1 MQKRIIED
9 LKDNQLEGQKV
20 LVRVDFN
27 VPLNEELEIT
37 DDTRIKAAL
46 PTIKYLISH
55 QAKVVLMSHLGRPK
69 GKVVEKLRLDPIAR
83 RLSGLLKQDVK
94 KVNDCIGEEV
104 EKVVSNMQKGEV
116 VLLENLRFYPE
127 EEKNDYEFSKKLANL
142 ADIFIND
149 AFGTAHRAH
158 ASTVGVAELLPSYA
172 GFLMAREI
180 EVLSNLLENPERPF
194 VVVLGGAKISGK
206 IEIVQNLLSIADR
219 ILIAGGMSYTCL
231 AALGYEV
238 GNSLLEEYDLEI
250 VKKMLKKA
258 EEKDNKILLPVDLVI
273 TKEVSEKAESKP
285 FEIDNI
291 PKDGIGVDLGE
302 RSLVKF
308 EKEIKKA
315 KTVFWNG
322 PVGVFEIEK
331 YAKGTNRIAKILADM
346 QGKVVTIIGGG
357 DSIAAIDEA
366 GLTEK
371 MTHISTGG
379 VNREDDSYLYRWWSF
394 FRIFRRE
401 KTPRH
406 RGFTVIQG
414 TVLCIIH

>member
-1 MQKRIIED
+1 MQKKTIED
-9 LKDNQLEGQKV
+9 LKDNQLEGKKV

-37 DDTRIKAAL
+37 DDTRIKAAF

-55 QAKVVLMSHLGRPK
+55 HAKVILMSHLGRPK

-83 RLSGLLKQDVK
+83 RVSELLKQDVK
-94 KVNDCIGEEV
+94 KANDCIGEEV

-116 VLLENLRFYPE
+116 VLLENLRFHPE
-127 EEKNDYEFSKKLANL
+127 EEKNNPEFSKALANL

-172 GFLMAREI
+172 GFLMAKEI
-180 EVLSNLLENPERPF
+180 GVLSNLLENPERPF
-194 VVVLGGAKISGK
+194 VVLLGGAKISGK
-206 IEIVQNLLSIADR
+206 IEIVKNLLSIADK
-219 ILIAGGMSYTCL
+219 ILISGGMSYTCL

-250 VKKMLKKA
+250 VKNMLKSA
-258 EEKDNKILLPVDLVI
+258 EEKGNKILLPVDLVI
-273 TKEVSEKAESKP
+273 TKEVSEKTESKL
-285 FEIDNI
+285 FEIDDI
-291 PKDGIGVDLGE
+291 PKDGTGVDLGE

-346 QGKVVTIIGGG
+346 QGEAVTIIGGG
-357 DSIAAIDEA
+357 DSIAAIDKA
-366 GLTEK
+366 GLTDK

-379 VNREDDSYLYRWWSF
+379 GASLEFLGGKKLPGIEVLP
-394 FRIFRRE
+394 E
-401 KTPRH
+401 K
-406 RGFTVIQG
+406 
-414 TVLCIIH
+414 

>member
-1 MQKRIIED
+1 MKKKTI
-9 LKDNQLEGQKV
+9 KDFNKNQLEGKKV

-37 DDTRIKAAL
+37 DDIRIEAAL
-46 PTIKYLISH
+46 STIKYLISN
-55 QAKVVLMSHLGRPK
+55 QAKVILMSHLGRPK
-69 GKVVEKLRLDPIAR
+69 GEVIEKLRLDPVAR
-83 RLSGLLKQDVK
+83 RLSELLGKKVK
-94 KVNDCIGEEV
+94 KLNNCIGVEV
-104 EKVVSNMQKGEV
+104 EKVVLNMQRDEV
-116 VLLENLRFYPE
+116 ILLENLRFHPE
-127 EEKNDYEFSKKLANL
+127 EEKNSPEFAKVLANL
-142 ADIFIND
+142 ADIFVND

-158 ASTVGVAELLPSYA
+158 ASTVGVARILPSCA

-180 EVLSNLLENPERPF
+180 EILSNLLENPERPF

-238 GNSLLEEYDLEI
+238 GNSLLEEYDLKI
-250 VKKMLKKA
+250 VRKMLKKA
-258 EEKDNKILLPVDLVI
+258 EEHGNKILLPVDLII
-273 TKEVSEKAESKP
+273 TEEISEKIEGKLL
-285 FEIDNI
+285 EINNI
-291 PKDGIGVDLGE
+291 PKNGIGVDLGE

-308 EKEIKKA
+308 EKEIRKA

-331 YAKGTNRIAKILADM
+331 YAKGTNKIANILAEM
-346 QGKVVTIIGGG
+346 YSKAVTIIGGG
-357 DSIAAIDEA
+357 DYIAAIDKA

-379 VNREDDSYLYRWWSF
+379 GASLEFLCGKKLPG
-394 FRIFRRE
+394 IEILPE
-401 KTPRH
+401 K
-406 RGFTVIQG
+406 
-414 TVLCIIH
+414 

>member
-1 MQKRIIED
+1 MQKKTIKD
-9 LKDNQLEGQKV
+9 LNKNQLESKRV

-27 VPLNEELEIT
+27 VPLNEKLEIT

-46 PTIKYLISH
+46 FTIKYLTSH

-69 GKVVEKLRLDPIAR
+69 GKVVEKLRLDPVAK
-83 RLSGLLKQDVK
+83 RLSELLKQEVK
-94 KVNDCIGEEV
+94 KLNDCIGEEV
-104 EKVVSNMQKGEV
+104 EKIVSSMQKGEV
-116 VLLENLRFYPE
+116 VLLENLRFHPE

-142 ADIFIND
+142 ADIFVND

-158 ASTVGVAELLPSYA
+158 ASTFGVARILPSYA
-172 GFLMAREI
+172 GFLMAKEM
-180 EVLSNLLENPERPF
+180 EVLSNLIENPERPF

-238 GNSLLEEYDLEI
+238 GNSLLEEYDLGI

-258 EEKDNKILLPVDLVI
+258 KEKGNKILLPVDLVI
-273 TKEVSEKAESKP
+273 TKEVSERTESKVV
-285 FEIDNI
+285 EIKDI
-291 PKDGIGVDLGE
+291 PNDAIAVDLGDK
-302 RSLVKF
+302 SIAIF

-322 PVGVFEIEK
+322 PVGVFEIKK

-346 QGKVVTIIGGG
+346 QGKAVTIIGGG
-357 DSIAAIDEA
+357 DSIAAIENA
-366 GLTEK
+366 GLAAK

-379 VNREDDSYLYRWWSF
+379 GASLEFLGGKKLPGIEVLP
-394 FRIFRRE
+394 E
-401 KTPRH
+401 K
-406 RGFTVIQG
+406 
-414 TVLCIIH
+414 

>member
-1 MQKRIIED
+1 MKKKTIKD
-9 LKDNQLEGQKV
+9 LNKNQLEGKKV

-37 DDTRIKAAL
+37 DDTRIEAAL
-46 PTIKYLISH
+46 STIKYLISN
-55 QAKVVLMSHLGRPK
+55 QAKIILMSHLGRPK
-69 GKVVEKLRLDPIAR
+69 GKVIEKLRLNPVAQ
-83 RLSGLLKQDVK
+83 RLSELLEQKVK
-94 KVNDCIGEEV
+94 KLNDCIGEEV
-104 EKVVSNMQKGEV
+104 EKAVLNMQKSEV
-116 VLLENLRFYPE
+116 ILLENLRFYSE
-127 EEKNDYEFSKKLANL
+127 EEKNNPEFAKSLAKS
-142 ADIFIND
+142 ADIFVND

-158 ASTVGVAELLPSYA
+158 TSTVGVARILPSCA
-172 GFLMAREI
+172 GFLMAKEI
-180 EVLSNLLENPERPF
+180 GVLSNLLENPERPF

-238 GNSLLEEYDLEI
+238 GNSLLEEYDLKI
-250 VKKMLKKA
+250 VRKMLKKA
-258 EEKDNKILLPVDLVI
+258 EEHGNKILLPVDLII
-273 TKEVSEKAESKP
+273 TKEVSEKIKGKL
-285 FEIDNI
+285 FEIVNI

-346 QGKVVTIIGGG
+346 QGKAVTIIGGG
-357 DSIAAIDEA
+357 DSIAAIDKA
-366 GLTEK
+366 GLVEK

-379 VNREDDSYLYRWWSF
+379 GASLEFLGGKKLPG
-394 FRIFRRE
+394 IEILPE
-401 KTPRH
+401 K
-406 RGFTVIQG
+406 
-414 TVLCIIH
+414 

>member
-1 MQKRIIED
+1 MQKKTIKD
-9 LKDNQLEGQKV
+9 LNKNQLEGKRV

-27 VPLNEELEIT
+27 VPLNDKLEIT

-46 PTIKYLISH
+46 STIKYLTSH
-55 QAKVVLMSHLGRPK
+55 QAKVILMSHLGRPK
-69 GKVVEKLRLDPIAR
+69 GKVVEKLRLDPVAK
-83 RLSGLLKQDVK
+83 RLSELLEQEVK
-94 KVNDCIGEEV
+94 KLNDCIGEEV
-104 EKVVSNMQKGEV
+104 EKVVSNMRKGEV
-116 VLLENLRFYPE
+116 VLLENLRFHPE

-142 ADIFIND
+142 ADIFVND

-158 ASTVGVAELLPSYA
+158 ASTVGVARMLPSYA
-172 GFLMAREI
+172 GFLIAKEI
-180 EVLSNLLENPERPF
+180 EVLSNLIENPERPF
-194 VVVLGGAKISGK
+194 VVLLGGAKISGK

-258 EEKDNKILLPVDLVI
+258 EEKGNKILLPVDLVI
-273 TKEVSEKAESKP
+273 TKEVLEKAESKL

-302 RSLVKF
+302 RSLIKF

-322 PVGVFEIEK
+322 PVGVFEIKK

-346 QGKVVTIIGGG
+346 QGKAVTIIGGG
-357 DSIAAIDEA
+357 DSIAAIENA
-366 GLTEK
+366 GLAAK

-379 VNREDDSYLYRWWSF
+379 GASLEFLGGKKLPGIEVLP
-394 FRIFRRE
+394 E
-401 KTPRH
+401 K
-406 RGFTVIQG
+406 
-414 TVLCIIH
+414 

>member
-1 MQKRIIED
+1 MKKRTIKD
-9 LKDNQLEGQKV
+9 LNENQLVDKRV

-37 DDTRIKAAL
+37 DDTRIKSAL

-55 QAKVVLMSHLGRPK
+55 QVKVILMSHLGRPK
-69 GKVVEKLRLDPIAR
+69 GKVVEKLRLYPVVR
-83 RLSGLLKQDVK
+83 RLNELLKQDVR

-116 VLLENLRFYPE
+116 VLLENLRFHPE

-180 EVLSNLLENPERPF
+180 EVLSNLIENPERPF

-206 IEIVQNLLSIADR
+206 IEIVQNLLSIVDK

-250 VKKMLKKA
+250 IKKMLKKA
-258 EEKDNKILLPVDLVI
+258 EEKGNKILLPVDLVI
-273 TKEVSEKAESKP
+273 TKEVSEKAESKV

-346 QGKVVTIIGGG
+346 QGKAVTIIGGG
-357 DSIAAIDEA
+357 DSIAAIDKA

-379 VNREDDSYLYRWWSF
+379 GASLEFLGGKKLPG
-394 FRIFRRE
+394 IEILPE
-401 KTPRH
+401 K
-406 RGFTVIQG
+406 
-414 TVLCIIH
+414 

>member
-1 MQKRIIED
+1 MQKKTIED
-9 LKDNQLEGQKV
+9 LRDNHLEGKKV

-27 VPLNEELEIT
+27 IPLNEELEIT
-37 DDTRIKAAL
+37 NDTRIKAAL
-46 PTIKYLISH
+46 STIKYLMSH
-55 QAKVVLMSHLGRPK
+55 QAKVILMSHLGRPK
-69 GKVVEKLRLDPIAR
+69 GKVIEKLRLDPVAR
-83 RLSGLLKQDVK
+83 RLSELLGRKVK
-94 KVNDCIGEEV
+94 KLNDCIGEEV
-104 EKVVSNMQKGEV
+104 EKAVLNMQKGEV
-116 VLLENLRFYPE
+116 ILLENLRFHPE
-127 EEKNDYEFSKKLANL
+127 EEKNNPEFAKALANL
-142 ADIFIND
+142 ADIFVND

-158 ASTVGVAELLPSYA
+158 ASTVGVARILPSCA
-172 GFLMAREI
+172 GFLMAKEI
-180 EVLSNLLENPERPF
+180 VVLSNLLENPERPF

-219 ILIAGGMSYTCL
+219 ILISGGMSYTCL

-250 VKKMLKKA
+250 VKNMLKGAK
-258 EEKDNKILLPVDLVI
+258 EKGNKILLPVDLVI
-273 TKEVSEKAESKP
+273 TKEISEKTESKL
-285 FEIDNI
+285 FKIDDI

-346 QGKVVTIIGGG
+346 QGEVVTIIGGG
-357 DSIAAIDEA
+357 DSIAAIDKA

-379 VNREDDSYLYRWWSF
+379 GASLEFLGGKKLPGIEVLP
-394 FRIFRRE
+394 E
-401 KTPRH
+401 K
-406 RGFTVIQG
+406 
-414 TVLCIIH
+414 

>member
-1 MQKRIIED
+1 MKKRTIKD
-9 LKDNQLEGQKV
+9 LNENQLVDKRV

-27 VPLNEELEIT
+27 VPINEELEIT
-37 DDTRIKAAL
+37 DDTRIKAAF

-55 QAKVVLMSHLGRPK
+55 QAKVILMSHLGRPK
-69 GKVVEKLRLDPIAR
+69 GEVIEKLRLDPVAR
-83 RLSGLLKQDVK
+83 RLSELLGQKVK
-94 KVNDCIGEEV
+94 KLNDCIGKEV
-104 EKVVSNMQKGEV
+104 EEEIMKLQAGEIA
-116 VLLENLRFYPE
+116 LLENLRFHPE
-127 EEKNDYEFSKKLANL
+127 EEKNNPEFTKALAKL
-142 ADIFIND
+142 ADIFVND

-158 ASTVGVAELLPSYA
+158 ASTVGVARILPSYA
-172 GFLMAREI
+172 GFLMAKEI
-180 EVLSNLLENPERPF
+180 GVLSNLLENPERPF

-206 IEIVQNLLSIADR
+206 IEIVQNLLDIADK

-238 GNSLLEEYDLEI
+238 GNSLLEEYDLKI
-250 VKKMLKKA
+250 VRKMLKKA
-258 EEKDNKILLPVDLVI
+258 EEHGNKILLPVDLII
-273 TKEVSEKAESKP
+273 TKEVSKKIDGKL

-302 RSLVKF
+302 RSLIEF

-315 KTVFWNG
+315 KTIFWNG

-357 DSIAAIDEA
+357 DSIAAIENA
-366 GLTEK
+366 GLAEK

-379 VNREDDSYLYRWWSF
+379 GASLEFLGGKKLPG
-394 FRIFRRE
+394 IE
-401 KTPRH
+401 
-406 RGFTVIQG
+406 
-414 TVLCIIH
+414 VLPNKQ

>member
-1 MQKRIIED
+1 MQKKTVKD
-9 LKDNQLEGQKV
+9 LSENQLVGKRIM
-20 LVRVDFN
+20 VRVDFN
-27 VPLNEELEIT
+27 VPINEELEIT
-37 DDTRIKAAL
+37 NDTRIKAAL
-46 PTIKYLISH
+46 PTINYLISH
-55 QAKVVLMSHLGRPK
+55 QAKVILMSHLGRPK
-69 GKVVEKLRLDPIAR
+69 GKVVEKLRLDPVAK
-83 RLSGLLKQDVK
+83 RLSELLKQDVK

-104 EKVVSNMQKGEV
+104 EKAVLNMQKGEV
-116 VLLENLRFYPE
+116 ILLENLRFYSE
-127 EEKNDYEFSKKLANL
+127 EEKNNPEFANSLAKS
-142 ADIFIND
+142 ADIFVND

-158 ASTVGVAELLPSYA
+158 ASTVGVARILPACA
-172 GFLMAREI
+172 GFLMAKEI

-258 EEKDNKILLPVDLVI
+258 EEKGNKILLPVDLVI
-273 TKEVSEKAESKP
+273 TKEVSEKAESKM

-291 PKDGIGVDLGE
+291 PKDGTGVDLGE
-302 RSLVKF
+302 KSLIEF

-357 DSIAAIDEA
+357 DSIAAIENA
-366 GLTEK
+366 GLAEK

-379 VNREDDSYLYRWWSF
+379 GASLEFLGGKKLPGIEVLP
-394 FRIFRRE
+394 E
-401 KTPRH
+401 K
-406 RGFTVIQG
+406 
-414 TVLCIIH
+414 

>member
-1 MQKRIIED
+1 MKKRTIKD
-9 LKDNQLEGQKV
+9 LNENQLVDKRV

-27 VPLNEELEIT
+27 IPLNNELKIT

-55 QAKVVLMSHLGRPK
+55 QAKVILMSHLGRPK
-69 GKVVEKLRLDPIAR
+69 GEVIEKLRLDPVAT
-83 RLSGLLKQDVK
+83 RLSELLGQDVK

-104 EKVVSNMQKGEV
+104 EKAVLNMQKGEV
-116 VLLENLRFYPE
+116 ILLENLRFYSE
-127 EEKNDYEFSKKLANL
+127 EEKNKPEFAKSLAKS
-142 ADIFIND
+142 ADIFVND

-158 ASTVGVAELLPSYA
+158 VSTVGVARILPSYS
-172 GFLMAREI
+172 GFLMAKEI
-180 EVLSNLLENPERPF
+180 EVLGNLIENPERPF

-206 IEIVQNLLSIADR
+206 IEIVQNLLSIVDK

-273 TKEVSEKAESKP
+273 TKEVSEKAESKV

-346 QGKVVTIIGGG
+346 QGKAVTIIGGG
-357 DSIAAIDEA
+357 DSIAAIDKV
-366 GLTEK
+366 GLAEK

-379 VNREDDSYLYRWWSF
+379 GASLEFLGGKKLPGIEVLP
-394 FRIFRRE
+394 E
-401 KTPRH
+401 K
-406 RGFTVIQG
+406 
-414 TVLCIIH
+414 

>member
-1 MQKRIIED
+1 MIKRTIED
-9 LKDNQLEGQKV
+9 LKDNQLEGKRV

-46 PTIKYLISH
+46 PTIKYLVSH
-55 QAKVVLMSHLGRPK
+55 QAKVILMSHLGRPK
-69 GKVVEKLRLDPIAR
+69 GKVVEKLRLDPVAR
-83 RLSGLLKQDVK
+83 RLSELLKQDIK

-127 EEKNDYEFSKKLANL
+127 EEKNDCEFSKKLANL
-142 ADIFIND
+142 ADVFIND

-180 EVLSNLLENPERPF
+180 EVLSNLMENPERPF

-219 ILIAGGMSYTCL
+219 ILISGGMSYTCL

-250 VKKMLKKA
+250 VRKMLKKA
-258 EEKDNKILLPVDLVI
+258 EKKGNKILLPVDLVI
-273 TKEVSEKAESKP
+273 TKEVSEKAESKI
-285 FEIDNI
+285 FEIDSI
-291 PKDGIGVDLGE
+291 PKDGTGVDLGE
-302 RSLVKF
+302 KSLIEF

-346 QGKVVTIIGGG
+346 QGKAVTIIGGG
-357 DSIAAIDEA
+357 DSIAAIDKA

-379 VNREDDSYLYRWWSF
+379 GASLEFLGGKKLPGIEVLP
-394 FRIFRRE
+394 E
-401 KTPRH
+401 K
-406 RGFTVIQG
+406 
-414 TVLCIIH
+414 

>member
-1 MQKRIIED
+1 MKKRTIKD
-9 LKDNQLEGQKV
+9 LNENQLEGKGV

-46 PTIKYLISH
+46 LTIKYLMSH
-55 QAKVVLMSHLGRPK
+55 KAKVILMSHLGRPK
-69 GKVVEKLRLDPIAR
+69 GEVIEKLRLDPVAR
-83 RLSGLLKQDVK
+83 RLTELLGQKVK
-94 KVNDCIGEEV
+94 KLDNCIGKEV
-104 EKVVSNMQKGEV
+104 EKIVSNMQKGEV
-116 VLLENLRFYPE
+116 VLLENLRFHPE

-142 ADIFIND
+142 ADVFVND

-158 ASTVGVAELLPSYA
+158 ASTFGVARMLPSYA
-172 GFLMAREI
+172 GFLMAKEI
-180 EVLSNLLENPERPF
+180 EVLSNLIENPERPF
-194 VVVLGGAKISGK
+194 VVLLGGAKISGK

-238 GNSLLEEYDLEI
+238 GNLLLEEYDLEI

-258 EEKDNKILLPVDLVI
+258 EEKGNKILLPVDLVI
-273 TKEVSEKAESKP
+273 TKEVLEKAESKL

-302 RSLVKF
+302 RSLIKF

-322 PVGVFEIEK
+322 PVGVFEIKK

-346 QGKVVTIIGGG
+346 QGKAVTIIGGG
-357 DSIAAIDEA
+357 DSIAAIENA
-366 GLTEK
+366 GLAEK

-379 VNREDDSYLYRWWSF
+379 GASLEFLGGKKLPGIEVLP
-394 FRIFRRE
+394 E
-401 KTPRH
+401 K
-406 RGFTVIQG
+406 
-414 TVLCIIH
+414 

>member
-1 MQKRIIED
+1 MQKKTIED
-9 LKDNQLEGQKV
+9 LKDNQLEGKKV

-55 QAKVVLMSHLGRPK
+55 HAKVILMSHLGRPK

-83 RLSGLLKQDVK
+83 RLSGLLEQDVK

-116 VLLENLRFYPE
+116 VLLENLRFHPE

-180 EVLSNLLENPERPF
+180 EVLSNLMENPERPF

-238 GNSLLEEYDLEI
+238 GSSLLEEYDLEI

-273 TKEVSEKAESKP
+273 TKEVSEKAESKL
-285 FEIDNI
+285 FKIDNI

-302 RSLVKF
+302 KSLVKF

-346 QGKVVTIIGGG
+346 QGEAVTIIGGG
-357 DSIAAIDEA
+357 DSIAAIDKT

-379 VNREDDSYLYRWWSF
+379 GASLEFLGGKKLPGIKVLP
-394 FRIFRRE
+394 E
-401 KTPRH
+401 K
-406 RGFTVIQG
+406 
-414 TVLCIIH
+414 

>member
-1 MQKRIIED
+1 MQKRTIKD
-9 LKDNQLEGQKV
+9 LKDNQLEGKRV

-55 QAKVVLMSHLGRPK
+55 QAKVILMSHLGRPK

-83 RLSGLLKQDVK
+83 RLSGLLEQDVK

-104 EKVVSNMQKGEV
+104 EKVVSNLQKGEV
-116 VLLENLRFYPE
+116 ILLENLRFHPE
-127 EEKNDYEFSKKLANL
+127 EEKNDYEFSKKLADL

-180 EVLSNLLENPERPF
+180 EVLSNLIENPERPF

-206 IEIVQNLLSIADR
+206 IEIVQNLLSIADK

-250 VKKMLKKA
+250 VKKMLKRA

-273 TKEVSEKAESKP
+273 TKEVSERAESKL

-291 PKDGIGVDLGE
+291 PKDGTGVDLGE

-331 YAKGTNRIAKILADM
+331 YAKGTNSIAKILADM
-346 QGKVVTIIGGG
+346 QGKAVTIIGGG
-357 DSIAAIDEA
+357 DSIAAIDKA

-379 VNREDDSYLYRWWSF
+379 GASLEFLGGKKLPGIEVLP
-394 FRIFRRE
+394 E
-401 KTPRH
+401 K
-406 RGFTVIQG
+406 
-414 TVLCIIH
+414 

>member
-1 MQKRIIED
+1 MQKRTIED

-37 DDTRIKAAL
+37 DNTRIKAAL

-55 QAKVVLMSHLGRPK
+55 QAKVILMSHLGRPK
-69 GKVVEKLRLDPIAR
+69 GKVIEKLRLDPVAKR
-83 RLSGLLKQDVK
+83 VSELLKQDVK
-94 KVNDCIGEEV
+94 KTNDCIGEEV

-116 VLLENLRFYPE
+116 VLLENLRFHPE
-127 EEKNDYEFSKKLANL
+127 EEKNNPEFSKALANL

-172 GFLMAREI
+172 GFLMAKEI
-180 EVLSNLLENPERPF
+180 EVLSNLMENPERPF

-258 EEKDNKILLPVDLVI
+258 EEKDDKILLPVDLII
-273 TKEVSEKAESKP
+273 TKEISEKAGSKM
-285 FEIDNI
+285 FEVDNI
-291 PKDGIGVDLGE
+291 PKDGIGVDLGK

-346 QGKVVTIIGGG
+346 QGEAVTIIGGG
-357 DSIAAIDEA
+357 DSIAAIDKA

-379 VNREDDSYLYRWWSF
+379 GASLEFLGGKKLPGIEVLP
-394 FRIFRRE
+394 E
-401 KTPRH
+401 K
-406 RGFTVIQG
+406 
-414 TVLCIIH
+414 

>member
-1 MQKRIIED
+1 MQKKTIED
-9 LKDNQLEGQKV
+9 LKDSQLEGRRV

-37 DDTRIKAAL
+37 DNTRIKAAL

-55 QAKVVLMSHLGRPK
+55 QAKVILMSHLDRPK
-69 GKVVEKLRLDPIAR
+69 GKVVEKLRLDPVAR
-83 RLSGLLKQDVK
+83 RLSELLKQDIK
-94 KVNDCIGEEV
+94 KVNDCIGEET
-104 EKVVSNMQKGEV
+104 EKVVANMKKGEV

-127 EEKNDYEFSKKLANL
+127 EEKNDCEFSKKLANL
-142 ADIFIND
+142 ADVFIND

-180 EVLSNLLENPERPF
+180 EVLSNLMENPERPF
-194 VVVLGGAKISGK
+194 VVILGGAKISGK
-206 IEIVQNLLSIADR
+206 IEVVQNLLNIADK

-231 AALGYEV
+231 AALGYDV
-238 GNSLLEEYDLEI
+238 NNLLLEEYDLEI

-258 EEKDNKILLPVDLVI
+258 EKKGNKILLPVDLVI
-273 TKEVSEKAESKP
+273 TKEVSEKAESKI

-291 PKDGIGVDLGE
+291 PKDGTGVDLGDK
-302 RSLVKF
+302 SLIKF

-322 PVGVFEIEK
+322 PVGIFEIEK

-346 QGKVVTIIGGG
+346 QGKAVTIIGGG
-357 DSIAAIDEA
+357 DSIAAIDKA

-379 VNREDDSYLYRWWSF
+379 GASLEFLGG
-394 FRIFRRE
+394 E
-401 KTPRH
+401 KLP
-406 RGFTVIQG
+406 GIE
-414 TVLCIIH
+414 VLPEK

>member
-1 MQKRIIED
+1 MQKRTIED
-9 LKDNQLEGQKV
+9 LKDNQLVGKRT

-27 VPLNEELEIT
+27 VPLNKELEIT

-46 PTIKYLISH
+46 STIKYLISH
-55 QAKVVLMSHLGRPK
+55 QAKVILMSHLGRPK
-69 GKVVEKLRLDPIAR
+69 GEVIEKLRLDPVAR
-83 RLSGLLKQDVK
+83 RVSELLKQDVK
-94 KVNDCIGEEV
+94 KANDCIGEEV

-116 VLLENLRFYPE
+116 VLLENLRFHPE

-172 GFLMAREI
+172 GFLMAKEI
-180 EVLSNLLENPERPF
+180 EVLSNLMENPERPF

-258 EEKDNKILLPVDLVI
+258 EEKGNKILLPVDLVI
-273 TKEVSEKAESKP
+273 TKEVSEKAESKM

-291 PKDGIGVDLGE
+291 PKDGTGVDLGKK
-302 RSLVKF
+302 SLIEF

-346 QGKVVTIIGGG
+346 QGEAVTIIGGG
-357 DSIAAIDEA
+357 DSIAAIDKA

-379 VNREDDSYLYRWWSF
+379 GASLEFLGGKKLPGIEVLP
-394 FRIFRRE
+394 E
-401 KTPRH
+401 K
-406 RGFTVIQG
+406 
-414 TVLCIIH
+414 

>member
-55 QAKVVLMSHLGRPK
+55 QAKVILMSHLGRPK
-69 GKVVEKLRLDPIAR
+69 GKVVERLRLDPIAR
-83 RLSGLLKQDVK
+83 RLSGLLEQDVK

-116 VLLENLRFYPE
+116 VLLENLRFHPE

-158 ASTVGVAELLPSYA
+158 ASTVGMAELLPSYA

-180 EVLSNLLENPERPF
+180 KVLSNLMENPKRPF

-273 TKEVSEKAESKP
+273 TKEISEKAESKL

-302 RSLVKF
+302 KSLVKF

-346 QGKVVTIIGGG
+346 QEKAVTIIGGG
-357 DSIAAIDEA
+357 DSIAAIDKA

-379 VNREDDSYLYRWWSF
+379 GASLEFLGGKKLPGIEVLP
-394 FRIFRRE
+394 E
-401 KTPRH
+401 K
-406 RGFTVIQG
+406 
-414 TVLCIIH
+414 

>member
-1 MQKRIIED
+1 MKKRTIKD
-9 LKDNQLEGQKV
+9 LNENQLVDKRV

-27 VPLNEELEIT
+27 VPVNEELEIT

-55 QAKVVLMSHLGRPK
+55 QAKVILMSHLGRPK
-69 GKVVEKLRLDPIAR
+69 GKVVEKLRLNNIAH
-83 RLSGLLKQDVK
+83 RLGELLGQKVK
-94 KVNDCIGEEV
+94 KLDNCIGKEV
-104 EKVVSNMQKGEV
+104 EEEIMKLQPGEIA
-116 VLLENLRFYPE
+116 LLENLRFHPE
-127 EEKNDYEFSKKLANL
+127 EEKNNPEFTKALAKL
-142 ADIFIND
+142 ADIFVND

-158 ASTVGVAELLPSYA
+158 ASTVGVARILPSYA
-172 GFLMAREI
+172 GFLMDREI
-180 EVLSNLLENPERPF
+180 EVLSNLLENPKRPF

-238 GNSLLEEYDLEI
+238 GNSLLEEYDLEV

-258 EEKDNKILLPVDLVI
+258 EEKGGKILLPVDLII
-273 TKEVSEKAESKP
+273 TKEVSEKIEGKL

-346 QGKVVTIIGGG
+346 QGKAVTIIGGG
-357 DSIAAIDEA
+357 DSIAAIDKV
-366 GLTEK
+366 GLAEK

-379 VNREDDSYLYRWWSF
+379 GASLEFLGGKKLPGIEILPN
-394 FRIFRRE
+394 
-401 KTPRH
+401 K
-406 RGFTVIQG
+406 Q
-414 TVLCIIH
+414 

>member
-1 MQKRIIED
+1 MQKKTIKD
-9 LKDNQLEGQKV
+9 LNKNQLEGKRV

-27 VPLNEELEIT
+27 VPLNEKLEIT

-46 PTIKYLISH
+46 STIKYLTSH
-55 QAKVVLMSHLGRPK
+55 QAKVILMSHLGRPK
-69 GKVVEKLRLDPIAR
+69 GKVVEKLRLDPVAK
-83 RLSGLLKQDVK
+83 RLSELLEQEVK
-94 KVNDCIGEEV
+94 KLNNCIGEEV
-104 EKVVSNMQKGEV
+104 EKIVLNMRKGEV
-116 VLLENLRFYPE
+116 VLLENLRFHPE

-142 ADIFIND
+142 ADIFVND

-158 ASTVGVAELLPSYA
+158 ASTFGVARMLPSYA
-172 GFLMAREI
+172 GFLMAKEI
-180 EVLSNLLENPERPF
+180 EVLSNLIENPERPF
-194 VVVLGGAKISGK
+194 VVLLGGAKISGK

-258 EEKDNKILLPVDLVI
+258 EEKGNKILLPVDLVI
-273 TKEVSEKAESKP
+273 TKEVLEKAESKL

-302 RSLVKF
+302 RSLIKF

-322 PVGVFEIEK
+322 PVGVFEIKK

-346 QGKVVTIIGGG
+346 QGKAVTIIGGG
-357 DSIAAIDEA
+357 DSIAAIENA
-366 GLTEK
+366 GLAEK

-379 VNREDDSYLYRWWSF
+379 GASLEFLGGKKLPGIEVLP
-394 FRIFRRE
+394 E
-401 KTPRH
+401 K
-406 RGFTVIQG
+406 
-414 TVLCIIH
+414 